1 MGRQEPHAAQWEDV
15 KSPAPGKEK
24 ADSSRGWGL
33 HSWKAA
39 GKQKYYLRIL
49 MGSKLTMSQQHT
61 LVAPSED
68 QEALFY
74 SVGDWDLAQV
84 A

>member
-1 MGRQEPHAAQWEDV
+1 MGN
-15 KSPAPGKEK
+15 
-24 ADSSRGWGL
+24 
-33 HSWKAA
+33 
-39 GKQKYYLRIL
+39 
-49 MGSKLTMSQQHT
+49 KLTMSQQHT